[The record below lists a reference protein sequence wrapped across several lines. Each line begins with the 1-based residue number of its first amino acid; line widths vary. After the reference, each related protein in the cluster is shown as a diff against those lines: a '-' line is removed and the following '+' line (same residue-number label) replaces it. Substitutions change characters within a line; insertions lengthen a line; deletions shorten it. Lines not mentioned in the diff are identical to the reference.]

1 MNLLVNRRVVS
12 AILKHASPE
21 GITIKELI
29 SRERLDSQM
38 LERDLHALGELSLV
52 SVLDRSIYVSP
63 AQKVRLSVEALSL
76 GCSLGDLCK
85 SLSWGE
91 FEDFS
96 LEALHANNFS
106 VCKHFRFKSNNRRWE
121 IDLVALRGSQI
132 LLIDC
137 KHWSKGHQASS
148 LRRAAE
154 KSLVCTKALLAVMPS
169 LSERLA
175 IDRLSS
181 VVIFPV
187 ILTLLRSPV
196 QIHLGVPVVSIS
208 QFNDFIYEL
217 SEYENRLTVF
227 SIQLKGATCESS

>member
-1 MNLLVNRRVVS
+1 M
-12 AILKHASPE
+12 
-21 GITIKELI
+21 
-29 SRERLDSQM
+29 SRERLDSQL
-38 LERDLHALGELSLV
+38 LEHDLHTLAELSLV
-52 SVLDRSIYVSP
+52 SVLDRSIHISP
-63 AQKVRLSVEALSL
+63 TQKVSLSVEALSL
-76 GCSLGDLCK
+76 GCSLADVCR

-96 LEALHANNFS
+96 LEALHANDFN
-106 VCKHFRFKSNNRRWE
+106 VCKHFRFKSHDRRWE
-121 IDLVALRGSQI
+121 IDLVALRESRM

-154 KSLVCTKALLAVMPS
+154 KNLACTKALLAVMPS
-169 LSERLA
+169 ISERLA
-175 IDRLSS
+175 IDKLSS
-181 VVIFPV
+181 VSMFPV

-217 SEYENRLTVF
+217 PEYENRLTMF
-227 SIQLKGATCESS
+227 SVQLKEAL